1 MPPMPEQRHTSR
13 TAPSTLFCYRAQF
26 EQLLRRLLLAA
37 IIKRKSEPNHEGRGV
52 FLLRVPFFQQEI
64 IMDFV
69 IFFIGIAAVAAALYY
84 LKKSNPNKPHAH

>member
-1 MPPMPEQRHTSR
+1 M
-13 TAPSTLFCYRAQF
+13 
-26 EQLLRRLLLAA
+26 
-37 IIKRKSEPNHEGRGV
+37 
-52 FLLRVPFFQQEI
+52 LRVPFFQQEI